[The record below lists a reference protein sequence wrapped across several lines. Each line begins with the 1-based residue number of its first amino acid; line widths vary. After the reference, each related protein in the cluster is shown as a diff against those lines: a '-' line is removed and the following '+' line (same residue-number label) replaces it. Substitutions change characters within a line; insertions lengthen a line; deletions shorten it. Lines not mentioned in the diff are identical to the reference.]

1 MILIY
6 SNMSDD
12 KSATVQI
19 VGLFMF
25 VWITL
30 GISAF
35 VWSIYCFGK
44 SGSMFQKF
52 IGLVMAFFFGPLF
65 FLMYKYS
72 PTYCK

>member
-1 MILIY
+1 
-6 SNMSDD
+6 MSDD

-65 FLMYKYS
+65 SSCTNTAQHTANNMRELV
-72 PTYCK
+72 